1 MRTKR
6 GRPIYFLCVVVEVV
20 DVLAR
25 CKRLRPNMERLTR
38 KVKDRRMVDEG
49 GVGEDKCV
57 CEVTLLLCN
66 APLLKDLH

>member
-1 MRTKR
+1 M
-6 GRPIYFLCVVVEVV
+6 
-20 DVLAR
+20 LAR